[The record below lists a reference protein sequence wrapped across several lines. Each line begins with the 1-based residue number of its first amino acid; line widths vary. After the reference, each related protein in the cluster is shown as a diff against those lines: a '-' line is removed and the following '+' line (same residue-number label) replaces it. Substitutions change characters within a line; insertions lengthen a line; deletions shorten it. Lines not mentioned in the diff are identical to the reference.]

1 MMPVTMM
8 KYDIYIIAGV
18 ILMMWS
24 SHSISAFQASS
35 SYRFRISCCVRLEFS
50 SLGNNFG
57 DNNAGPIF
65 PPLSSFND
73 GDDDDKDGTTTAA
86 AATAAATVVGRST
99 EEEEKGQANTR
110 FSAFAPDP
118 NLDANDFRLQL
129 RENMKANLERR
140 RNEDPNRGNQIAKHY
155 LDSL

>member
-1 MMPVTMM
+1 MTN
-8 KYDIYIIAGV
+8 KIE
-18 ILMMWS
+18 
-24 SHSISAFQASS
+24 
-35 SYRFRISCCVRLEFS
+35 RI
-50 SLGNNFG
+50 
-57 DNNAGPIF
+57 
-65 PPLSSFND
+65 
-73 GDDDDKDGTTTAA
+73 DDDDNDDEGGTTT
-86 AATAAATVVGRST
+86 V
-99 EEEEKGQANTR
+99 EEEKGQANTR

>member
-1 MMPVTMM
+1 LP
-8 KYDIYIIAGV
+8 
-18 ILMMWS
+18 
-24 SHSISAFQASS
+24 SIHHPISFRKK
-35 SYRFRISCCVRLEFS
+35 SYCIRSEFS

-65 PPLSSFND
+65 PPSSSFED
-73 GDDDDKDGTTTAA
+73 GDDDEGGTTTAA
-86 AATAAATVVGRST
+86 AAAIVGSST
-99 EEEEKGQANTR
+99 KEEEEEEEEGQGQANTR

-129 RENMKANLERR
+129 RENMKADLERR
-140 RNEDPNRGNQIAKHY
+140 RNEDPNRGNQIAKNY

>member
-1 MMPVTMM
+1 MMMPVTMM
-8 KYDIYIIAGV
+8 KYEIYIIAGV
-18 ILMMWS
+18 LLMWS
-24 SHSISAFQASS
+24 SHCSISAFQASS

-65 PPLSSFND
+65 PPMSSFDD
-73 GDDDDKDGTTTAA
+73 GDDDDNDDEGGTTT
-86 AATAAATVVGRST
+86 V
-99 EEEEKGQANTR
+99 EEEKGQANTR

>member
-1 MMPVTMM
+1 MMLVTMM
-8 KYDIYIIAGV
+8 KYDVYIIAGV

-65 PPLSSFND
+65 PPMSSFGD
-73 GDDDDKDGTTTAA
+73 GDDEDEGGSTTATA
-86 AATAAATVVGRST
+86 AAAATVVGRST

>member
-1 MMPVTMM
+1 MMQVMM
-8 KYDIYIIAGV
+8 KYDIYIIAG
-18 ILMMWS
+18 ILLMWS

-57 DNNAGPIF
+57 DNNAGHIF

-73 GDDDDKDGTTTAA
+73 DDDDDNDDEGGTTT
-86 AATAAATVVGRST
+86 V
-99 EEEEKGQANTR
+99 EEEKGQANTR

>member
-1 MMPVTMM
+1 MMMPVTMM

-73 GDDDDKDGTTTAA
+73 GDDDDNDDEGGTTT
-86 AATAAATVVGRST
+86 V
-99 EEEEKGQANTR
+99 EEEKGQANTR